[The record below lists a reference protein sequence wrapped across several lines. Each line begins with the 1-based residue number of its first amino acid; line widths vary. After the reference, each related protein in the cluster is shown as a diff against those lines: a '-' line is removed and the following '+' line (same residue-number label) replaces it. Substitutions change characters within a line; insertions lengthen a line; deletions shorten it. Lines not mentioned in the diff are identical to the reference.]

1 MKKIAYSLIIAGS
14 LAFGI
19 TTTNAEA
26 STHTVQNGESLWDIS
41 KSTNVSITNLKKWN
55 DLKSD
60 TIYPKQVLQT
70 STKTSNSTSA
80 NKSTAKPSTA
90 SKSIVNQAMKLTGIP
105 YVFGGTTING
115 FDCSGFVQYAFKKSG
130 KNISRTTLSQF
141 AQSKK
146 VTSPQPGDLVFFQ
159 NTYRKGISHV
169 GIYIGDNKFVH
180 AGGKKS
186 QVTSLSNSYWKSKFH
201 SFKRL

>member
-1 MKKIAYSLIIAGS
+1 MKKLTCSLILAGS

-19 TTTNAEA
+19 ATNDAEA
-26 STHTVQNGESLWDIS
+26 STHTVKTGESLWIIS
-41 KSTNVSITNLKKWN
+41 KSNNVSVSDLMKWN
-55 DLKSD
+55 DLTSD
-60 TIYPKQVLQT
+60 ALQPKQVLQT
-70 STKTSNSTSA
+70 SAKSSNSTSA
-80 NKSTAKPSTA
+80 NKTPTTTS
-90 SKSIVNQAMKLTGIP
+90 SKVVDQAMKLTGIP

-115 FDCSGFVQYAFKKSG
+115 FDCSGFIQYAYKKSG

-146 VTSPQPGDLVFFQ
+146 VTSAQPGDLVFFE

-169 GIYIGDNKFVH
+169 GIYIGNNKFVH

-186 QVTSLSNSYWKSKFH
+186 QVTSLNDSYWKSKFH